1 MRDFA
6 RFRVRNDVVWQQ
18 IKYLLIGALALFL
31 VNVYFGFDNALTD
44 GEIPRWQIL
53 IHLHAGS
60 IGWITLSIITMA
72 IWIFSG
78 NRELSDAYVS
88 RVKILTRLVII
99 FFGGYVIS
107 FGLSFSQGGGFFA
120 LLPIFG
126 TLSALTIWSV
136 AAFSVIQYRNSEKK
150 SAPELMVMSGLII
163 ASLGALMGVL
173 LGLENALST
182 SIIPGADRIG
192 AHAGVM
198 DGYLLL
204 GASAIVEWFF
214 RGASGERY
222 SRGALFQTIFFIAAP
237 LAVWIGLIVN
247 LQELAGLSAPLIL
260 FGVILFAVRN
270 FPPVFKENP
279 LKRGPG
285 GWIFFGT
292 IWTVIW
298 AIIFAYLIVIFIT
311 QGVEEISEGLGVLFA
326 HSAFVGTM
334 TCLILGACSVRGF
347 SATDVLGWAE
357 PLAPWLVNLGLVVFV
372 LFEFIS
378 DSKLGAIVMGIGVLL
393 GVVTMVVR
401 MLSEKAGQMTSA
413 PAD

>member
-1 MRDFA
+1 MRDFTQ
-6 RFRVRNDVVWQQ
+6 FRVRNDVVWQQ
-18 IKYLLIGALALFL
+18 IKYLFIGALTLFL
-31 VNVYFGFDNALTD
+31 INVFFGFDNALTE
-44 GEIPRWQIL
+44 GELPRWQLL

-60 IGWITLSIITMA
+60 IGWITLSVITMA
-72 IWIFSG
+72 VWIFSG
-78 NRELSDAYVS
+78 NRELSAIYVS
-88 RVKILTRLVII
+88 RVRLLTRVVIF
-99 FFGGYVIS
+99 FFGGYIIS

-126 TLSALTIWSV
+126 TLSALTIWSM
-136 AAFSVIQYRNSEKK
+136 AAFAVTQYRKSETK
-150 SAPELMVMSGLII
+150 SAPELMVMSGLLI

-214 RGASGERY
+214 RGGSADRY
-222 SRGALFQTIFFIAAP
+222 SRGALAQTILFGLAP
-237 LAVWIGLIVN
+237 LVVWLGLIVN
-247 LQELAGLSAPLIL
+247 VEMLAGLSAPLIL
-260 FGVILFAVRN
+260 LGVIAFAVRN
-270 FPPVFKENP
+270 FRQVVAINP
-279 LKRGPG
+279 LKSGPG
-285 GWIFFGT
+285 SWVFFGS

-298 AIIFAYLIVIFIT
+298 ALIFAYLINVFIT
-311 QGVEEISEGLGVLFA
+311 QGEEGISPALGILFV

-347 SATDVLGWAE
+347 GASNVLGWAE
-357 PLAPWLVNLGLVVFV
+357 PLAPWLVNLGLVVFI

-378 DSKLGAIVMGIGVLL
+378 DSRLGAIVMGTGVLL
-393 GVVTMVVR
+393 GVATMVVR
-401 MLSEKAGQMTSA
+401 MLSEKTGQMATA
-413 PAD
+413 PTD